1 MDCHIKPGLVFA
13 CLTHVP
19 LWVSYPPFVEPIY
32 MGKAQEKGKLN
43 LRDLA
48 PEWEPYHST
57 LGGVVGNFALKNYIE
72 LNHPNAST
80 VGICQYRKFVSH
92 TRISEIEAP
101 SYRTMD
107 LVDKDILQKGF
118 LKNII
123 LPKNEDFL
131 ISRPLLFSSFWNK
144 KKNYLEQYNRAH
156 NIKDLLRFTSIA
168 AELGIIDKF
177 ETKLFL
183 REVIF
188 IPGGIELG
196 VFPTKFWIHSITAM
210 ENVLRECIRNNPE
223 TNTYFQARALSFCC
237 ERLGSYMLLKH
248 FNASGSYG
256 LRYKLFAS
264 LFPPDWIKRFAG
276 QLNLITQH
284 GTNDYKIGA

>member
-19 LWVSYPPFVEPIY
+19 LWVNYPPFVEPIY
-32 MGKAQEKGKLN
+32 MGQAQEKGKLN

-57 LGGVVGNFALKNYIE
+57 LGGIVGNFALKNYIE
-72 LNHPNAST
+72 QNFPNTST

-92 TRISEIEAP
+92 TRISRIEAP
-101 SYRTMD
+101 SYRSMD
-107 LVDKDILQKGF
+107 IVNKDILQQDI
-118 LKNII
+118 LKKIM
-123 LPKNEDFL
+123 LPNNEEFL
-131 ISRPLLFSSFWNK
+131 ISHPLLFSLFWK
-144 KKNYLEQYNRAH
+144 KKKDYFEQFSKAH

-177 ETKLFL
+177 EVEFFF

-196 VFPTKFWIHSITAM
+196 VFPTEFWINGITAM
-210 ENVLRECIRNNPE
+210 ENVIRECIRNNSK
-223 TNTYFQARALSFCC
+223 THTYFQVRALSFCC

-248 FNASGSYG
+248 FDASGSYG
-256 LRYKLFAS
+256 MRYKLFAS

-276 QLNLITQH
+276 QLNLIAPH
-284 GTNDYKIGA
+284 GTNDYQIGT